1 MNSTRR
7 RLAHCAIASIELFAV
22 SSPSRAQKEQT
33 LKVSQAE
40 IDALVAIRKEAKLTN
55 LPGAPAEQERR
66 TFEPKLNDMLDRLL
80 SGLSQNPNKRWV
92 LEQVEPLIAEI
103 YLEDTELREA
113 CVEYVVRVFKILS
126 ISSTGGAY
134 AKYMLDL

>member
-1 MNSTRR
+1 M
-7 RLAHCAIASIELFAV
+7 
-22 SSPSRAQKEQT
+22 
-33 LKVSQAE
+33 KVSQAE